1 MKTLYLIAN
10 RLRQYANK
18 NRIIFCLFILGGILN
33 AIVFAYTYGNLLPA
47 IVNRNS
53 EEFYYRQYFV
63 YLDNNPIDVWPSN
76 AVDSI
81 TRSDFVESVSV
92 ASEIDRTT
100 TVVASAKGPKNIVYV
115 EGNINEICTGQAVV
129 PFDNAVN
136 ENKIYLF
143 GREYTIVGRHT
154 GTEYYISLEDYQDAK
169 LTTNQIIV
177 TAKNR
182 QSKAN
187 DQILSLL
194 NEQFK
199 NEYIKT
205 PYIYENADQRGSSAE
220 LFMICCVFA
229 VVMISFM
236 FLLTYLIDQNAD
248 ENITSII
255 VGAPKSAILTLIYW
269 EGLILSAVSYL
280 VGLLIH
286 HATWGP
292 LFSKINVSDSIEYH
306 LSDYLTM
313 FLLMFVITIIVLTP
327 FLKKYSKMTPIE
339 VKLRHM

>member
-10 RLRQYANK
+10 RLRQYTNK

-47 IVNRNS
+47 IANRNS

-63 YLDNNPIDVWPSN
+63 YLDNNPIDLWPSN

-81 TRSDFVESVSV
+81 TQSNFVESVSV

-100 TVVASAKGPKNIVYV
+100 TIVASAKGPTNIVYV
-115 EGNINEICTGQAVV
+115 EGNVDEICSGQAVV

-136 ENKIYLF
+136 ENKINLF

-154 GTEYYISLEDYQDAK
+154 GAEYYISLEDYQDSE
-169 LTTNQIIV
+169 LITNQIIV

-187 DQILSLL
+187 DQILSML
-194 NEQFK
+194 NAQFE

-205 PYIYENADQRGSSAE
+205 PYIYENADQRGSSTE

-236 FLLTYLIDQNAD
+236 FLLRYLIDQNAD
-248 ENITSII
+248 ENITSLI
-255 VGAPKSAILTLIYW
+255 VGAPKSVILTLIYW

-280 VGLLIH
+280 IGLIIH
-286 HATWGP
+286 RATWDQ

-313 FLLMFVITIIVLTP
+313 FLLMFVLTIIVLTP

-339 VKLRHM
+339 VKRRHM